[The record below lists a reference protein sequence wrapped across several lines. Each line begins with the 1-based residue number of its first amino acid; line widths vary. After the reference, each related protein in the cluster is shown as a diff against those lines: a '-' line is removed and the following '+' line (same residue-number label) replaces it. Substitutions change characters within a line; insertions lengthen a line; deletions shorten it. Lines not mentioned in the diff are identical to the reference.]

1 MEIKK
6 AECSSWALMCCLA
19 FSIQEENET
28 FMRVAKETESRIKT
42 KNKVSTTSEQ
52 QTQTKSNKN
61 KNHPRYYLDIPELRH
76 YDSTLLVKHLQNN

>member
-1 MEIKK
+1 MDG
-6 AECSSWALMCCLA
+6 
-19 FSIQEENET
+19 IQEENET

-61 KNHPRYYLDIPELRH
+61 KNHLRYYLDIPELRH